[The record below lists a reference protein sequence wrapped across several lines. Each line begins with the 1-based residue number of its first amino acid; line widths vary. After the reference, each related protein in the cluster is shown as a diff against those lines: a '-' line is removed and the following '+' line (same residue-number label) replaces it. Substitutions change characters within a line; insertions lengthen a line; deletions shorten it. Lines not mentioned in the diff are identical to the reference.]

1 MSADPFTTVEPQQQ
15 PQSGPSAHTEAV
27 AGYLAAIAIFAS
39 LISLAW
45 HPLRL
50 LAPAM
55 LLALISAGMVGRG
68 KRLPFV
74 AVLTV
79 GVCFFLG
86 MMISVITGRALW

>member
-1 MSADPFTTVEPQQQ
+1 MSAEPFTNIEAQ
-15 PQSGPSAHTEAV
+15 PGPSHTTEVV
-27 AGYLAAIAIFAS
+27 AGYLASLAIFAS

-45 HPLRL
+45 HPIRL

-55 LLALISAGMVGRG
+55 LLALISAGMTGRG

-79 GVCFFLG
+79 AVCFFLG
-86 MMISVITGRALW
+86 MMITIITGRALW

>member
-1 MSADPFTTVEPQQQ
+1 MSTEPFTRIEAEAEP
-15 PQSGPSAHTEAV
+15 SHTTEAV
-27 AGYLAAIAIFAS
+27 AGYLASLAIFAS

-45 HPLRL
+45 HPIRL

-55 LLALISAGMVGRG
+55 LLALISAGMTGRG

-79 GVCFFLG
+79 AACFFLG
-86 MMISVITGRALW
+86 MMITVITGRALW

>member
-1 MSADPFTTVEPQQQ
+1 MSAEPFTSIEADA
-15 PQSGPSAHTEAV
+15 GPSHATELV
-27 AGYLAAIAIFAS
+27 AGYLAALAIFAS

-45 HPLRL
+45 HPIRL

-55 LLALISAGMVGRG
+55 LLSLISAGMTGRG

-79 GVCFFLG
+79 AACFFLG
-86 MMISVITGRALW
+86 MMITVITGRALW